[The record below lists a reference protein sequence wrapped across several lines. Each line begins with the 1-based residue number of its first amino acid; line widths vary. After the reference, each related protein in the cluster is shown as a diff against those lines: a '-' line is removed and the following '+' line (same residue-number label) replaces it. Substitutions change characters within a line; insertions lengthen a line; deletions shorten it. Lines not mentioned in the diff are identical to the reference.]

1 MMMMMM
7 FHNLAGAAI
16 PCHAR
21 SISPGLD
28 HVDHA
33 NDVDKLRMAWII
45 QGLSM
50 RMNGAGAAGR
60 RGAPGGG
67 GTCPFQDEIW
77 SSTDSINPCL

>member
-1 MMMMMM
+1 MMMMV
-7 FHNLAGAAI
+7 FHNLAGATL
-16 PCHAR
+16 
-21 SISPGLD
+21 SSQISPGLD

-33 NDVDKLRMAWII
+33 NDVDKLWMAWII

-77 SSTDSINPCL
+77 SSTDYINPCL